1 MESNTEN
8 SSQKPRPLEGVTIID
23 LTTAL
28 AGPYC
33 TLILAGLGAR
43 VIKVENPKNPDSAR
57 SNSPYLGRDGVKV
70 SREHDDDF
78 SVAMLERGRN
88 KEAVT
93 LNMKNP
99 KAKEVFFDLV
109 RNADAVV
116 ENFSAGVADRLGI
129 GYAACA
135 EINPRIVYTAISG
148 FGANVHP
155 KQNKAMDNIVQAM
168 SGMMM
173 ASGREGEP
181 PVRVGIP
188 FGDLTAPLFAA
199 IGTLA
204 ALMQARA
211 SGKGQH
217 VDVSLLGALS
227 ALVAAEPFE
236 LMTRLGR
243 ETRSGNF
250 MARLAPFGVFPTSDG
265 YISIC
270 APKDEFVADLFRAM
284 GREELLEDPLYSSR
298 DARVRNHIALHDM
311 VSLWTRTMDTAQAA
325 DVLAEHGVPSGPVR
339 NPGEAMRDPNLL
351 MRGETTQLHHP
362 VYGAVEDVI
371 VGGLPIRMSGAF
383 TGYDKPAVA
392 LGATNEEVY
401 RNMLGYTQE
410 QYEALRRDGV
420 I

>member
-1 MESNTEN
+1 MTDNT
-8 SSQKPRPLEGVTIID
+8 SQPRPLEGVTILD

-28 AGPYC
+28 AGPYA

-43 VIKVENPKNPDSAR
+43 VIKVENPNNPDSAR
-57 SNSPYLGRDGVKV
+57 TNAPYLGREGIKV
-70 SREHDDDF
+70 TREHDDDL
-78 SVAMLERGRN
+78 SMAMLERGRN

-93 LNMKNP
+93 LNMKHP
-99 KAKEVFFDLV
+99 EGRALFFDLV
-109 RNADAVV
+109 AQADAVV

-135 EINPRIVYTAISG
+135 AVNPRIVYTAISG

-155 KQNKAMDNIVQAM
+155 RQNKAMDNIVQAM
-168 SGMMM
+168 SGMML
-173 ASGREGEP
+173 ASGNPGEP

-204 ALMQARA
+204 ALMQARS
-211 SGKGQH
+211 SGVGQM

-236 LMTRLGR
+236 IMARLGNP
-243 ETRSGNF
+243 TRSGNF

-270 APKDEFVADLFRAM
+270 APKDAFVGGLFRAM
-284 GREELLEDPLYSSR
+284 GREELMADARFATR
-298 DARVRNHIALHDM
+298 DARVRNHLVLHDM
-311 VSLWTRTMDTAQAA
+311 VSAFTRTMTTAQAA
-325 DVLAEHGVPSGPVR
+325 ERLTDCEVPNGPVR
-339 NPGEAMRDPNLL
+339 EPAEALRDPNLL
-351 MRGETTQLHHP
+351 ARGEITKLLHP
-362 VYGAVEDVI
+362 VYGAVEDIV

-383 TGYDKPAVA
+383 TGFDRPAVT
-392 LGATNEEVY
+392 LGASNAAVY
-401 RNMLGYTQE
+401 GDMLGLDPARLA
-410 QYEALRRDGV
+410 ALARDGV

>member
-1 MESNTEN
+1 MTHDTNDSAAL
-8 SSQKPRPLEGVTIID
+8 PRPLEGITILD

-28 AGPYC
+28 AGPYA

-43 VIKVENPKNPDSAR
+43 VIKVENPRNPDSAR
-57 SNSPYLGRDGVKV
+57 TNSPYLGRDGLTVT
-70 SREHDDDF
+70 RQHDDDY
-78 SVAMLERGRN
+78 SLAMLERGRN

-93 LNMKNP
+93 LNMKS
-99 KAKEVFFDLV
+99 AEGRALFFDLV
-109 RNADAVV
+109 KQADAVV

-135 EINPRIVYTAISG
+135 EVNPRIVYTAISG
-148 FGANVHP
+148 FGANVQP
-155 KQNKAMDNIVQAM
+155 RQNKAMDNIVQAM
-168 SGMMM
+168 SGMML
-173 ASGREGEP
+173 ASGSPGEA

-204 ALMQARA
+204 ALMQARQT
-211 SGKGQH
+211 GQGQH

-236 LMTRLGR
+236 IMAKLGHQ
-243 ETRSGNF
+243 TRSGNF

-270 APKDEFVADLFRAM
+270 APKDDFVSGLFRAM
-284 GREELLEDPLYSSR
+284 EREDLLQDPRFNTR
-298 DARVRNHIALHDM
+298 DARVRNHLELHDM
-311 VSLWTRTMDTAQAA
+311 VSAFTRTLTTHDACERLTDF
-325 DVLAEHGVPSGPVR
+325 DVPNGPVR
-339 NPGEAMRDPNLL
+339 EPAEALRDPNLL
-351 MRGETTQLHHP
+351 ARGETTQLMHP
-362 VYGAVEDVI
+362 AYGAVEDIV

-383 TGYDKPAVA
+383 TGFDKPAVT
-392 LGATNEEVY
+392 LGASNADVY
-401 RNMLGYTQE
+401 GGMLGLDAARIA
-410 QYEALRRDGV
+410 ALAREGV